1 MANISPV
8 TNLDFFATKTALK
21 TFLKN
26 QDRFADYDFEGSNM
40 NVLLDVLSYNTFYN
54 NYYYNMA
61 ISEMFLDSA
70 QERNS
75 IISHAKEL
83 NYLPRSRRSSMATIT
98 LNINAVQDSN
108 YFTIPAN
115 TSLSGKCGNTTFTFL
130 TDKTNTAIT
139 TDASSNATPRIFTI
153 AGMQAFQGRLMSET
167 LSVSDSILS
176 NSWIDTRSLYVT
188 VNGVEYVQKS
198 DIFGISATQKVFY
211 LQPEEDGKYSLQFG
225 QNTFGAQPETADVIV
240 ATYRICNG
248 ADADGVKSFTIA
260 QNLGGASSIST
271 NVTVPSTG
279 GFLSETIESIRTFAP
294 KALQVQD
301 RAVTKSDY
309 EVLLR
314 NRFPNIQAISV
325 YGGDEVIP
333 PQYGKVIISVDV
345 TGGQGAADF
354 EIADFKEYL
363 KDKTPLTIEP
373 VFVAAKF
380 LFIDTVVNVV
390 YDANITTKSAAQ
402 IRSEVIASIVAYQT
416 TNLNDFNKTLR
427 QSRLSATL
435 DALDN
440 SIISTDIFAQPIIEI
455 KPTLSIVQNPAFS
468 YESTLVQPYPF
479 DATTGFSSFKPA
491 IKTTKFTIE
500 GSLVT
505 LQDDGKGSIMAVT
518 AGTTVEGVFK
528 RNVGTVDYSTGA
540 IKLSN
545 LIVDSYEGDAIKFTA
560 NTINKDVKSPKDR
573 IISIRN
579 QDITVNVTQLTE

>member
-115 TSLSGKCGNTTFTFL
+115 TSLSGKCGNTTFSFL
-130 TDKTNTAIT
+130 TDKTNTAIRNT
-139 TDASSNATPRIFTI
+139 NTDTFTI
-153 AGMQAFQGRLMSET
+153 TGMQAFQGRLMSET

-260 QNLGGASSIST
+260 QNIGGASSIST

-528 RNVGTVDYSTGA
+528 RNVGTVNYSTGA

>member
-8 TNLDFFATKTALK
+8 QNLDFFATKTALK

-70 QERNS
+70 QQRNS

-83 NYLPRSRRSSMATIT
+83 NYLPRSRRSSMATVT
-98 LNINAVQDSN
+98 LNITAVQDSN

-115 TSLSGKCGNTTFTFL
+115 TALTGKCGNVTFTFL
-130 TDKTNTAIT
+130 TDKTNTAIR
-139 TDASSNATPRIFTI
+139 NANGNTYTI
-153 AGMQAFQGRLMSET
+153 TGMNVFQGRIINET
-167 LSVSDSILS
+167 LPMSDTTIS
-176 NSWIDTRSLYVT
+176 NAWIDTRSLYVT
-188 VNGVEYVQKS
+188 VNGEEYVQKS
-198 DIFGISATQKVFY
+198 DIFGVTATQKVFY

-225 QNTFGAQPETADVIV
+225 ENKFGAQPESNDVVV
-240 ATYRICNG
+240 ASYRICNG
-248 ADADGVKSFTIA
+248 NEADGVKSFTVN
-260 QNLGGASSIST
+260 QNIGGASSISVA
-271 NVTVPSTG
+271 VTTPSTG
-279 GFLSETIESIRTFAP
+279 GFLAETIDSIRTFAP

-402 IRSEVIASIVAYQT
+402 IRSEVIASIISYQT

-440 SIISTDIFAQPIIEI
+440 SIISSDIFAQPVIEI

-468 YESTLVQPYPF
+468 YESTLVQPYAF
-479 DATTGFSSFKPA
+479 DATTGFSSFTPA
-491 IKTTKFTIE
+491 MKTTKFTIE
-500 GSLVT
+500 GTLVT
-505 LQDDGKGSIMAVT
+505 LQDDGKGAIMAVT

-528 RNVGTVDYSTGA
+528 RTVGTIDYTTGA

-545 LIVDSYEGDAIKFTA
+545 LIFDSYEGDAIKFTA
-560 NTINKDVKSPKDR
+560 NTVNKDIKSPKDR

>member
-1 MANISPV
+1 
-8 TNLDFFATKTALK
+8 
-21 TFLKN
+21 
-26 QDRFADYDFEGSNM
+26 
-40 NVLLDVLSYNTFYN
+40 
-54 NYYYNMA
+54 
-61 ISEMFLDSA
+61 
-70 QERNS
+70 
-75 IISHAKEL
+75 
-83 NYLPRSRRSSMATIT
+83 
-98 LNINAVQDSN
+98 
-108 YFTIPAN
+108 
-115 TSLSGKCGNTTFTFL
+115 
-130 TDKTNTAIT
+130 
-139 TDASSNATPRIFTI
+139 
-153 AGMQAFQGRLMSET
+153 MSET

>member
-26 QDRFADYDFEGSNM
+26 QDRFADYDFEGSNL

-83 NYLPRSRRSSMATIT
+83 NYLPRSRRSSMATVT
-98 LNINAVQDSN
+98 LNITATQDSN

-115 TSLSGKCGNTTFTFL
+115 TSLSGKCGNTTFSFL
-130 TDKTNTAIT
+130 TDKTNTAIRNAN
-139 TDASSNATPRIFTI
+139 TDTFSIT
-153 AGMQAFQGRLMSET
+153 GMQAFQGRLMSET

-188 VNGVEYVQKS
+188 VNGEEYVQKS

-225 QNTFGAQPETADVIV
+225 QNTFGAQPDSADVIV

-248 ADADGVKSFTIA
+248 DDANGVKSFTIA
-260 QNLGGASSIST
+260 QNIGGASSIST
-271 NVTVPSTG
+271 IVTVPSTG
-279 GFLSETIESIRTFAP
+279 GFKAETIDSIRTFAP

-363 KDKTPLTIEP
+363 RDKTPLTIEP

-390 YDANITTKSAAQ
+390 YDPNITTKSAAQ
-402 IRSEVIASIVAYQT
+402 IRSEVIASIISYQT
-416 TNLNDFNKTLR
+416 TNLNDFNKALR

-440 SIISTDIFAQPIIEI
+440 SIISTDIFAQPVIEI

-468 YESTLVQPYPF
+468 YESSLVQPYPF
-479 DATTGFSSFKPA
+479 DAVTGFSSFKPA
-491 IKTTKFTIE
+491 IKTSKFTIE

-505 LQDDGKGSIMAVT
+505 LQDDGKGSMMAVT
-518 AGTTVEGVFK
+518 AGTSIQGVFK
-528 RNVGTVDYSTGA
+528 RNVGTIDYSTGDV
-540 IKLSN
+540 KLSN

>member
-8 TNLDFFATKTALK
+8 QNLDFFATKTALK

-70 QERNS
+70 QQRNS

-83 NYLPRSRRSSMATIT
+83 NYLPRSRRSSMATVT
-98 LNINAVQDSN
+98 LNITATQDSN

-115 TSLSGKCGNTTFTFL
+115 TALTGKCGNVTFTFL
-130 TDKTNTAIT
+130 TDKTNTAIR
-139 TDASSNATPRIFTI
+139 NANTNTYTI
-153 AGMQAFQGRLMSET
+153 TGLNVFQGRIINET
-167 LSVSDSILS
+167 LPMSDTTIS
-176 NSWIDTRSLYVT
+176 NAWIDTRSLYVT
-188 VNGVEYVQKS
+188 VNGEEYVQKS
-198 DIFGISATQKVFY
+198 DIFGVTATQKVFY

-225 QNTFGAQPETADVIV
+225 ENKFGAQPDSNDVVV
-240 ATYRICNG
+240 ASYRICNG
-248 ADADGVKSFTIA
+248 NDADGVKSFTIN
-260 QNLGGASSIST
+260 QNIGGASSISVA
-271 NVTVPSTG
+271 VTTPSTG
-279 GFLSETIESIRTFAP
+279 GFLAETIDSIRTFAP

-390 YDANITTKSAAQ
+390 YDPNITTKSAAQ
-402 IRSEVIASIVAYQT
+402 IRSEVIASIISYQT

-440 SIISTDIFAQPIIEI
+440 SIISSDIFAQPVIEI

-468 YESTLVQPYPF
+468 YESTLVQPYAF
-479 DATTGFSSFKPA
+479 DATTGFSSFTPA
-491 IKTTKFTIE
+491 MKTTKFTIE
-500 GSLVT
+500 GTLVT
-505 LQDDGKGSIMAVT
+505 LQDDGKGAIMAVT

-528 RNVGTVDYSTGA
+528 RTVGTIDYTTGA

-545 LIVDSYEGDAIKFTA
+545 LIFDSYEGDAIKFTA
-560 NTINKDVKSPKDR
+560 NTVNKDIKSPKDR

>member
-1 MANISPV
+1 M
-8 TNLDFFATKTALK
+8 
-21 TFLKN
+21 
-26 QDRFADYDFEGSNM
+26 
-40 NVLLDVLSYNTFYN
+40 
-54 NYYYNMA
+54 
-61 ISEMFLDSA
+61 
-70 QERNS
+70 
-75 IISHAKEL
+75 
-83 NYLPRSRRSSMATIT
+83 
-98 LNINAVQDSN
+98 
-108 YFTIPAN
+108 
-115 TSLSGKCGNTTFTFL
+115 
-130 TDKTNTAIT
+130 
-139 TDASSNATPRIFTI
+139 
-153 AGMQAFQGRLMSET
+153 
-167 LSVSDSILS
+167 
-176 NSWIDTRSLYVT
+176 
-188 VNGVEYVQKS
+188 
-198 DIFGISATQKVFY
+198 
-211 LQPEEDGKYSLQFG
+211 
-225 QNTFGAQPETADVIV
+225 
-240 ATYRICNG
+240 
-248 ADADGVKSFTIA
+248 
-260 QNLGGASSIST
+260 
-271 NVTVPSTG
+271 
-279 GFLSETIESIRTFAP
+279 
-294 KALQVQD
+294 
-301 RAVTKSDY
+301 
-309 EVLLR
+309 
-314 NRFPNIQAISV
+314 
-325 YGGDEVIP
+325 
-333 PQYGKVIISVDV
+333 IISVDV

-468 YESTLVQPYPF
+468 YESTLVQPYAF
-479 DATTGFSSFKPA
+479 DSTTGFSSFKPA

>member
-115 TSLSGKCGNTTFTFL
+115 TSLSGKCGNTTFSFL
-130 TDKTNTAIT
+130 TDKTNTAIRNT
-139 TDASSNATPRIFTI
+139 NTDTFTI
-153 AGMQAFQGRLMSET
+153 TGMQAFQGRLMSET

-260 QNLGGASSIST
+260 QNIGGASSIST

-468 YESTLVQPYPF
+468 FEGALVQPYAF
-479 DATTGFSSFKPA
+479 DSTTGFSSFTPA

-505 LQDDGKGSIMAVT
+505 LQDDGKGAMMAVT
-518 AGTTVEGVFK
+518 AGATTESVFK
-528 RNVGTVDYSTGA
+528 RNIGTVDYSTGA
-540 IKLSN
+540 VKLSN

-560 NTINKDVKSPKDR
+560 NTVNKDVKSPKDR

>member
-1 MANISPV
+1 M
-8 TNLDFFATKTALK
+8 
-21 TFLKN
+21 
-26 QDRFADYDFEGSNM
+26 
-40 NVLLDVLSYNTFYN
+40 
-54 NYYYNMA
+54 
-61 ISEMFLDSA
+61 
-70 QERNS
+70 
-75 IISHAKEL
+75 
-83 NYLPRSRRSSMATIT
+83 
-98 LNINAVQDSN
+98 
-108 YFTIPAN
+108 
-115 TSLSGKCGNTTFTFL
+115 
-130 TDKTNTAIT
+130 
-139 TDASSNATPRIFTI
+139 
-153 AGMQAFQGRLMSET
+153 
-167 LSVSDSILS
+167 
-176 NSWIDTRSLYVT
+176 
-188 VNGVEYVQKS
+188 
-198 DIFGISATQKVFY
+198 
-211 LQPEEDGKYSLQFG
+211 
-225 QNTFGAQPETADVIV
+225 
-240 ATYRICNG
+240 
-248 ADADGVKSFTIA
+248 
-260 QNLGGASSIST
+260 
-271 NVTVPSTG
+271 PSTG

-479 DATTGFSSFKPA
+479 DSTTGFSSFKPA

>member
-26 QDRFADYDFEGSNM
+26 QDRFADYDFEGSNL

-83 NYLPRSRRSSMATIT
+83 NYLPRSRRSSMATVT
-98 LNINAVQDSN
+98 LNITATQDSN

-130 TDKTNTAIT
+130 TDKTNTAIRNT
-139 TDASSNATPRIFTI
+139 NTDTFTI
-153 AGMQAFQGRLMSET
+153 TGMQAFQGRLMSET

-198 DIFGISATQKVFY
+198 DIFGVTATQKVFY

-225 QNTFGAQPETADVIV
+225 ENTFGAQPETADVIV

-248 ADADGVKSFTIA
+248 GDADGVKSFTIA

-279 GFLSETIESIRTFAP
+279 GFLAETIDSIRTFAP

-363 KDKTPLTIEP
+363 RDKTPLTIEP

-390 YDANITTKSAAQ
+390 YDPNITTKSAAQ
-402 IRSEVIASIVAYQT
+402 IRSEVIASIISYQT

-440 SIISTDIFAQPIIEI
+440 SIISSDIFAQPIIEI

-479 DATTGFSSFKPA
+479 DAVTGFSSFTPA
-491 IKTTKFTIE
+491 MKTTKFTIE
-500 GSLVT
+500 GTLVT
-505 LQDDGKGSIMAVT
+505 LQDDGKGAIMAVT

-528 RNVGTVDYSTGA
+528 RTVGTIDYTTGA

-545 LIVDSYEGDAIKFTA
+545 LIFDSYEGDAIKFTA
-560 NTINKDVKSPKDR
+560 NTVNKDIKSPKDR

>member
-115 TSLSGKCGNTTFTFL
+115 TSLSGKCGNTTFSFL
-130 TDKTNTAIT
+130 TDKTNTAIRNT
-139 TDASSNATPRIFTI
+139 NTDTFTI
-153 AGMQAFQGRLMSET
+153 TGMQAFQGRLMSET

-260 QNLGGASSIST
+260 QNIGGASSIST

>member
-8 TNLDFFATKTALK
+8 QNLDFFATKTALK

-70 QERNS
+70 QQRNS

-83 NYLPRSRRSSMATIT
+83 NYLPRSRRSSMATVT
-98 LNINAVQDSN
+98 LNITATQDSN

-115 TSLSGKCGNTTFTFL
+115 TALTGKCGNVTFTFL
-130 TDKTNTAIT
+130 TDKTNTAIR
-139 TDASSNATPRIFTI
+139 NANTNTYTI
-153 AGMQAFQGRLMSET
+153 TGLNVFQGRIINET
-167 LSVSDSILS
+167 LPMSDTTIS
-176 NSWIDTRSLYVT
+176 NAWIDTRSLYVT
-188 VNGVEYVQKS
+188 VNGEEYVQKS
-198 DIFGISATQKVFY
+198 DIFGVTATQKVFY

-225 QNTFGAQPETADVIV
+225 ENKFGAQPDSNDVVV
-240 ATYRICNG
+240 ASYRICNG
-248 ADADGVKSFTIA
+248 NDADGVKSFTIN
-260 QNLGGASSIST
+260 QNIGGASSISVA
-271 NVTVPSTG
+271 VTTPSTG
-279 GFLSETIESIRTFAP
+279 GFLAETIDSIRTFAP

-373 VFVAAKF
+373 VFVPAKF
-380 LFIDTVVNVV
+380 LFIDTVVDVV
-390 YDANITTKSAAQ
+390 FDPNITTKSASQ
-402 IRSEVIASIVAYQT
+402 IRSEVKSAITGYSTSSLA
-416 TNLNDFNKTLR
+416 DFNKTLR

-435 DALDN
+435 DSVDS
-440 SIISTDIFAQPIIEI
+440 SIISSSIFASPIIQVVPI
-455 KPTLSIVQNPAFS
+455 LNTIQNPAFS
-468 YESTLVQPYPF
+468 YETSLVKPYAY
-479 DATTGFSSFKPA
+479 DDTTGLSGFTPA
-491 IKTTKFTIE
+491 IRTTKLTIE
-500 GSLVT
+500 GTVCR
-505 LQDDGKGSIMAVT
+505 LQDDGAGKMMAVT
-518 AGTTVEGVFK
+518 ASSTSPSVFK
-528 RNVGTVDYSTGA
+528 RSIGTINYSTGA

-545 LIVDSYEGDAIKFTA
+545 LIVDSFEGNAIKFIA
-560 NTINKDVKSPKDR
+560 NSVAKDVKAPKDR
-573 IISIRN
+573 IITIRDE
-579 QDITVNVTQLTE
+579 DITVNVTSLTE

>member
-83 NYLPRSRRSSMATIT
+83 NYLPRSRRSSMATVT
-98 LNINAVQDSN
+98 LNITATQDSN
-108 YFTIPAN
+108 YFIIPAN
-115 TSLSGKCGNTTFTFL
+115 TSLSGKCGNTTFSFL
-130 TDKTNTAIT
+130 TDKTNTAIRNT
-139 TDASSNATPRIFTI
+139 NTNTFTI

-225 QNTFGAQPETADVIV
+225 QNTFGAQPEAADVIV

-248 ADADGVKSFTIA
+248 SDADGVKSFTIA
-260 QNLGGASSIST
+260 QNIGGASSIST

>member
-83 NYLPRSRRSSMATIT
+83 NYLPRSRRSSMATVT
-98 LNINAVQDSN
+98 LNITATQDSN

-115 TSLSGKCGNTTFTFL
+115 TSLSGKCGNTTFSFL
-130 TDKTNTAIT
+130 TDKTNTAIRNT
-139 TDASSNATPRIFTI
+139 NTNTFTI
-153 AGMQAFQGRLMSET
+153 TGMQAFQGRLMSET

-225 QNTFGAQPETADVIV
+225 QNTFGAQPEAADVIV

-248 ADADGVKSFTIA
+248 SDADGVKSFTIA
-260 QNLGGASSIST
+260 QNIGGASSIST

>member
-8 TNLDFFATKTALK
+8 QNLDFFATKTALK

-70 QERNS
+70 QQRNS

-83 NYLPRSRRSSMATIT
+83 NYLPRSRRSSMATVT
-98 LNINAVQDSN
+98 LNITATQDSN

-115 TSLSGKCGNTTFTFL
+115 TALSGKCGNVTFTFL
-130 TDKTNTAIT
+130 TDKTNTAIR
-139 TDASSNATPRIFTI
+139 NANTNTYTI
-153 AGMQAFQGRLMSET
+153 TGLNVFQGRIINET
-167 LSVSDSILS
+167 LPMSDTTIS
-176 NSWIDTRSLYVT
+176 NAWIDTRSLYVT
-188 VNGVEYVQKS
+188 VNGEEYVQKS
-198 DIFGISATQKVFY
+198 DIFGVTATQKVFY

-225 QNTFGAQPETADVIV
+225 ENKFGAQPESNDVVI
-240 ATYRICNG
+240 ASYRICNG
-248 ADADGVKSFTIA
+248 NEADGVKSFTIN
-260 QNLGGASSIST
+260 QNIGGASSIAVA
-271 NVTVPSTG
+271 VTTPSTG
-279 GFLSETIESIRTFAP
+279 GFLAETIDSIRTFAP

-363 KDKTPLTIEP
+363 RDKTPLTIEP

-390 YDANITTKSAAQ
+390 YDPNITTKSAAQ
-402 IRSEVIASIVAYQT
+402 IRSEVIDSIISYQT

-440 SIISTDIFAQPIIEI
+440 SIISSDIFAQPVIEI

-468 YESTLVQPYPF
+468 YESTLVQPYAF
-479 DATTGFSSFKPA
+479 DATTGFSSFTPA
-491 IKTTKFTIE
+491 MKTTKFTIE
-500 GSLVT
+500 GTLVT
-505 LQDDGKGSIMAVT
+505 LQDDGKGAIMAVT

-528 RNVGTVDYSTGA
+528 RTVGTIDYTTGA

-545 LIVDSYEGDAIKFTA
+545 LIFDSYEGDAIKFTA
-560 NTINKDVKSPKDR
+560 NTVNKDIKSPKDR

>member
-115 TSLSGKCGNTTFTFL
+115 TSLSGKCGNTTFSFL
-130 TDKTNTAIT
+130 TDKTNTAIRNT
-139 TDASSNATPRIFTI
+139 NTDTFTI
-153 AGMQAFQGRLMSET
+153 TGMQAFQGRLMSET

-260 QNLGGASSIST
+260 QNIGGASSIST

-468 YESTLVQPYPF
+468 FESTLVQPYPF

>member
-1 MANISPV
+1 ML
-8 TNLDFFATKTALK
+8 T
-21 TFLKN
+21 
-26 QDRFADYDFEGSNM
+26 
-40 NVLLDVLSYNTFYN
+40 
-54 NYYYNMA
+54 
-61 ISEMFLDSA
+61 
-70 QERNS
+70 
-75 IISHAKEL
+75 
-83 NYLPRSRRSSMATIT
+83 
-98 LNINAVQDSN
+98 QDSN

-115 TSLSGKCGNTTFTFL
+115 TSLSGKCGNTTFSFL
-130 TDKTNTAIT
+130 TDKTNTAIRNDST
-139 TDASSNATPRIFTI
+139 QNTFTI

-260 QNLGGASSIST
+260 QNIGGASSIST

-518 AGTTVEGVFK
+518 AGTTIEGVFK

>member
-8 TNLDFFATKTALK
+8 QNLDFFATKTALK

-70 QERNS
+70 QQRNS

-83 NYLPRSRRSSMATIT
+83 NYLPRSRRSSMATVT
-98 LNINAVQDSN
+98 LNITATQDSN

-115 TSLSGKCGNTTFTFL
+115 TALSGKCGNVTFTFL
-130 TDKTNTAIT
+130 TDKTNTAIR
-139 TDASSNATPRIFTI
+139 NANTNTYTI
-153 AGMQAFQGRLMSET
+153 TGLNAFQGRIINET
-167 LSVSDSILS
+167 LPMSDTTIS
-176 NSWIDTRSLYVT
+176 NAWIDTRSLYVT
-188 VNGVEYVQKS
+188 VNGEEYVQKS
-198 DIFGISATQKVFY
+198 DIFGVTATQKVFY

-225 QNTFGAQPETADVIV
+225 ENKFGAQPESNDVVI
-240 ATYRICNG
+240 ASYRICNG
-248 ADADGVKSFTIA
+248 NEADGVKSFTIN
-260 QNLGGASSIST
+260 QNIGGASSIAVA
-271 NVTVPSTG
+271 VTTPSTG
-279 GFLSETIESIRTFAP
+279 GFLAETIDSIRTFAP

-363 KDKTPLTIEP
+363 RDKTPLTIEP

-390 YDANITTKSAAQ
+390 YDPNITTKSAAQ
-402 IRSEVIASIVAYQT
+402 IRSEVIDSIISYQT

-440 SIISTDIFAQPIIEI
+440 SIISSDIFAQPVIEI

-468 YESTLVQPYPF
+468 YESTLVQPYAF
-479 DATTGFSSFKPA
+479 DATTGFSSFTPA
-491 IKTTKFTIE
+491 MKTTKFTIE
-500 GSLVT
+500 GTLVT
-505 LQDDGKGSIMAVT
+505 LQDDGKGAIMAVT

-528 RNVGTVDYSTGA
+528 RTVGTIDYTTGA

-545 LIVDSYEGDAIKFTA
+545 LIFDSYEGDAIKFTA
-560 NTINKDVKSPKDR
+560 NTVNKDIKSPKDR

>member
-26 QDRFADYDFEGSNM
+26 QDRFADYDFEGSNL

-83 NYLPRSRRSSMATIT
+83 NYLPRSRRSSMATVT
-98 LNINAVQDSN
+98 LNITATQDSN
-108 YFTIPAN
+108 YFIIPAN
-115 TSLSGKCGNTTFTFL
+115 TSLSGKCGNTTFSFL
-130 TDKTNTAIT
+130 TDKTNTAIRNAN
-139 TDASSNATPRIFTI
+139 TDTYTI
-153 AGMQAFQGRLMSET
+153 TGMQAFQGRLMSET

-248 ADADGVKSFTIA
+248 DDANGVKSFTIA
-260 QNLGGASSIST
+260 QNIGGASSIST

-279 GFLSETIESIRTFAP
+279 GFLAETIESIRTFAP

-325 YGGDEVIP
+325 YGGDEVSP

-345 TGGQGAADF
+345 TGGAGAADF

-390 YDANITTKSAAQ
+390 YDANITTKSASQ
-402 IRSEVIASIVAYQT
+402 IRSEVIASIISYQT

-455 KPTLSIVQNPAFS
+455 KPVISIVQNPAFS
-468 YESTLVQPYPF
+468 FEGALVQPYAF
-479 DATTGFSSFKPA
+479 DSTTGFSSFTPA
-491 IKTTKFTIE
+491 VKTTKFTIE

-505 LQDDGKGSIMAVT
+505 LQDDGKGAIMAVT
-518 AGTTVEGVFK
+518 ASTTTKNVFK
-528 RNVGTVDYSTGA
+528 RNVGTIDYSTGA

-560 NTINKDVKSPKDR
+560 NTVNKDVKSPKDR

>member
-115 TSLSGKCGNTTFTFL
+115 TSLSGKCGNTTFSFL
-130 TDKTNTAIT
+130 TDKTNTAIRNT
-139 TDASSNATPRIFTI
+139 NTDTFTI
-153 AGMQAFQGRLMSET
+153 TGMQAFQGRLMSET

-260 QNLGGASSIST
+260 QNIGGASSIST

-390 YDANITTKSAAQ
+390 YDPNITTKSAAQ

-468 YESTLVQPYPF
+468 FEGALVQPYAF
-479 DATTGFSSFKPA
+479 DSTTGFSSFKPA

-518 AGTTVEGVFK
+518 AGTNIQGVFK

>member
-115 TSLSGKCGNTTFTFL
+115 TSLSGKCGNTTFSFL
-130 TDKTNTAIT
+130 TDKTNTAIRNT
-139 TDASSNATPRIFTI
+139 NTDTFTI
-153 AGMQAFQGRLMSET
+153 TGMQAFQGRLMSET

-248 ADADGVKSFTIA
+248 DDANGVKSFTIA
-260 QNLGGASSIST
+260 QNIGGASSIST

-505 LQDDGKGSIMAVT
+505 LQDDGKGAMMAVT
-518 AGTTVEGVFK
+518 AGATTESVFK
-528 RNVGTVDYSTGA
+528 RNIGTIDYSTGA
-540 IKLSN
+540 VKLSN

-560 NTINKDVKSPKDR
+560 NTVNKDVKSPKDR